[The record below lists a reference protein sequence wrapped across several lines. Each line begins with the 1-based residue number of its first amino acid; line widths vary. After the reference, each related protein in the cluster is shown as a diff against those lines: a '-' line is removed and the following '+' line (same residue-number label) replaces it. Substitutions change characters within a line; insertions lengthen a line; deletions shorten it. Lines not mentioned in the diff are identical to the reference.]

1 MDGAGAAQRLRW
13 AGAGLVALALA
24 AAALAIVSGPQA
36 SLVLMPAAQT
46 CPPPCVPHV
55 FSAAEESMLAGGQ
68 NKGKLMLPGGDS
80 AVMEAMKAANDANGQ
95 MNALAPEAAS
105 PGPSEQ
111 LANPFQP
118 SRTASA
124 VIGHGGRPFVSQW
137 DQMHGDSE
145 GDWQRRAPARPAAG
159 RAASDAVAGSLQANL
174 RASSGTLRA
183 GEQESSGE
191 SRRDS
196 AQDSPG
202 AEVMD
207 GDSGLSGETLS
218 DALRQLSNRRLRAIV
233 RVLLKSRASSDG
245 GFDGRRGGVSELRAI
260 LDGSRK
266 RQEQKRQ
273 EEQEELRH
281 VRKAMDELAYQASR
295 RRAED
300 DAIAALSRRLGGGD
314 DRSDS
319 SRRGSLADGQR
330 RGSLLVDSPRARMDD
345 LWEEDDAQTGAR
357 ANSPADQL
365 IQLLRGGDERV
376 ADRGARRDRGQVRA
390 ELRGAR
396 GGARGGAE
404 GADQNKKIVAEL
416 AELAA
421 RSPRGGK

>member
-1 MDGAGAAQRLRW
+1 
-13 AGAGLVALALA
+13 
-24 AAALAIVSGPQA
+24 
-36 SLVLMPAAQT
+36 
-46 CPPPCVPHV
+46 
-55 FSAAEESMLAGGQ
+55 MLAGGQ

-95 MNALAPEAAS
+95 MNSLAPEVAS

-111 LANPFQP
+111 PANPFEP

-137 DQMHGDSE
+137 DQMHGESE

-159 RAASDAVAGSLQANL
+159 RAASGAVAGSLQANL
-174 RASSGTLRA
+174 RASSGTLRT
-183 GEQESSGE
+183 GEQERSGE

-202 AEVMD
+202 AEA
-207 GDSGLSGETLS
+207 GEENSGLSGGTLS

-233 RVLLKSRASSDG
+233 RVLLKSRASSTG
-245 GFDGRRGGVSELRAI
+245 EFDGRRGGVSELRAI

-281 VRKAMDELAYQASR
+281 VRKAMDELAYQANR

-314 DRSDS
+314 DRPDS
-319 SRRGSLADGQR
+319 SRRGAVADGQR
-330 RGSLLVDSPRARMDD
+330 RGSLLVDSPRARLDD
-345 LWEEDDAQTGAR
+345 LWEDDDAPSRAR
-357 ANSPADQL
+357 ATSPADQL
-365 IQLLRGGDERV
+365 IQLLRGADERV
-376 ADRGARRDRGQVRA
+376 ADRGARRDRGQGRA

-396 GGARGGAE
+396 GGPRGGGRGGE
-404 GADQNKKIVAEL
+404 GADTNKKIVAEL